1 MNKIYLKAA
10 GKIGIVEETKLEPA
24 FEQGIKKVETYRLA
38 VDCVLDGLE
47 AIMQP
52 NHKIVETGAI
62 VAPPGQNPHELMAT
76 ACTKMKRFLG
86 NNEQARIEIVIN
98 SMNKMGEAE
107 RSSQTKGRAAIRRL
121 RRFVTVDNQQ
131 MKEDMDKMKEWLVTM
146 DAARHEVKNTKTKE
160 ELEEKGMF
168 YHKSVKAFND
178 QIAPKVRAQSIFLIY
193 GFNAS

>member
-1 MNKIYLKAA
+1 MDQPLSTMGNSLIVEVKAA

-86 NNEQARIEIVIN
+86 NNEQ
-98 SMNKMGEAE
+98 
-107 RSSQTKGRAAIRRL
+107 
-121 RRFVTVDNQQ
+121 
-131 MKEDMDKMKEWLVTM
+131 
-146 DAARHEVKNTKTKE
+146 VKNTKTKE

-178 QIAPKVRAQSIFLIY
+178 QASKIQVVIDELPMTIFTNQREIVKFFAQREKFHTSASDIMKDALKHLPKK
-193 GFNAS
+193 